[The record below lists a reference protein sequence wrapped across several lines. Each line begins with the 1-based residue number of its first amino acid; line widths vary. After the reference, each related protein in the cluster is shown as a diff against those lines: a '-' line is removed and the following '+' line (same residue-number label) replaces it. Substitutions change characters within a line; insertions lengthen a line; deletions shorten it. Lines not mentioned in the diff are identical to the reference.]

1 MTRQLTRKEH
11 TRGLLDSTIVD
22 TSDIGSLLTKVAKE
36 LQNGELEEARTKL
49 EVLGSIYDT
58 IPGCA
63 FFRSTEC
70 NYFHYLGLR
79 RAYEEQVKVQSGK

>member
-1 MTRQLTRKEH
+1 MARQLTRKENIL
-11 TRGLLDSTIVD
+11 GLLGCIVVD
-22 TSDIGSLLTKVAKE
+22 TSDIGSLLTKVAKD

-49 EVLGSIYDT
+49 GVLGSIYDNV
-58 IPGCA
+58 PGCA

-79 RAYEEQVKVQSGK
+79 RAYEEQVKVQPGK